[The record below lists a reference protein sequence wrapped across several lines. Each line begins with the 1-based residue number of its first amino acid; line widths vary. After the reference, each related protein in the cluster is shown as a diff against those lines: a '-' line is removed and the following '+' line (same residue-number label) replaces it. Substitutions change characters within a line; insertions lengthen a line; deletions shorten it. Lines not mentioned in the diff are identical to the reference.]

1 MRDKDAQLIFESYLN
16 SKNNIILED
25 DGKKWEDESSVWFWL
40 KTFDPTG
47 FSSWPDVRE
56 AYYGV
61 RENPADVGPWAFFI
75 LQMFLA
81 LPNFGLLAAGIGG
94 IGWAGLRTVAK
105 AAIKAGPSSPAVY
118 KIAETILKY
127 ATETKWF
134 QAILVKFGK
143 ILKEK
148 GVMNQNMLDIYE
160 NMITSGNFAKLGSKG
175 GALAIAAKETIGDG
189 IRYVPK
195 IPLVGI
201 PIFGKGGQI
210 AQYGGRAGM
219 SQADEVKAEFEKFK
233 QNINKGSN
241 KGQGPTKEAAKEG
254 KYPVG
259 KRVKPDQQ
267 TPDKKT
273 EPAPAKSKSK
283 YALEN
288 LD

>member
-16 SKNNIILED
+16 FKRDVVLEAD
-25 DGKKWEDESSVWFWL
+25 EKKWEDESSVWFWL

-47 FSSWPDVRE
+47 FSSWPDVVE
-56 AYYGV
+56 AYYGLKQ
-61 RENPADVGPWAFFI
+61 NPADVGPWAFMI
-75 LQMFLA
+75 LQIFLA
-81 LPNFGLLAAGIGG
+81 LPNFGLLAWGIGG
-94 IGWAGLRTVAK
+94 IGWAGLRAAAK

-118 KIAETILKY
+118 NIAEKILKY

-160 NMITSGNFAKLGSKG
+160 NIITSGNFAKLGAKEGS
-175 GALAIAAKETIGDG
+175 LAVATKETIGDAVKSKLG
-189 IRYVPK
+189 GK
-195 IPLVGI
+195 
-201 PIFGKGGQI
+201 FG
-210 AQYGGRAGM
+210 QYGQYAGRAGM
-219 SQADEVKAEFEKFK
+219 SKADEVEAEFEEFK
-233 QNINKGSN
+233 KNINKGSN